1 MASPTTN
8 VLEEATTDLENAE
21 FSGYLGKLFNPIRDT
36 VLVPVVGKAM
46 DIVPGL
52 ARAIPL
58 PFLDESL
65 AFIMGISFGTVRFGY
80 NIFPHPEFEKEQ
92 GDAINQ

>member
-1 MASPTTN
+1 MASPTTK

-21 FSGYLGKLFNPIRDT
+21 FPGYLGKLFNPFRDT
-36 VLVPVVGKAM
+36 VLVPVVDKAM

-80 NIFPHPEFEKEQ
+80 NVFPHPEVEK
-92 GDAINQ
+92 